1 MKTKL
6 QSIITY
12 LEQNLIER
20 SVSVRLALL
29 AAVSGEHLLLLGP
42 PGTAKSELA
51 RKLHRVFSNVN
62 YFERLLTRFSVPEE
76 LFGPLSIKA
85 LEEDRYQRLTENYL
99 PQASIAFIDE
109 VFKANS
115 AILNALLTLLN
126 EREFDNGAERIKTPL
141 ISVIAASNE
150 LPEDESLEALYDR
163 FLLRYQLSPVSDQGF
178 NKLLQLQESIHSEL
192 AESLSIAELD
202 DIQQQA
208 AKIELS
214 DKARDIIIAL
224 RQFLQQ
230 QDIYISDRRWR
241 KIIKLLKVAA
251 LTNHQSHISEWDCA
265 LALHCCWQ
273 SPEQLKLLRQW
284 FIDAMALDNNE
295 DVQRFEKL
303 LQTWQQ
309 KLSADQEN
317 KIHRKNEHGQKLY
330 RDKDNNITTRKEQVQ
345 LAERDNEVLYLAPSN
360 QQDRSNDGKGYTL
373 KELEQQFFDD
383 AMQQTHI
390 DGRWMDLQNYVNN
403 TQNRLVNKIQHE
415 AITDSVDYS
424 PEYIDNAVRQLEQL
438 IEDVSQLY
446 DVCEEKHQGF
456 KKSVEQHLWLDA
468 SLFTEAVNQLQAN
481 MQSTR
486 NIKQQLAE
494 CIQGFRELPL
504 SST

>member
-178 NKLLQLQESIHSEL
+178 NELLQLQENIHSEL
-192 AESLSIAELD
+192 TESLSIAELD

-214 DKARDIIIAL
+214 DRARDIIVAL

-251 LTNHQSHISEWDCA
+251 LTNQQDIISEWDCA

-273 SPEQLKLLRQW
+273 SPEQLELLQQW

-309 KLSADQEN
+309 KLRADQEN
-317 KIHRKNEHGQKLY
+317 KTHRKNEHGQKLY
-330 RDKDNNITTRKEQVQ
+330 RDENNQITTRKEQVQ

-360 QQDRSNDGKGYTL
+360 QKDRSNDGKGYTL

-424 PEYIDNAVRQLEQL
+424 PEYIENTVRQLEQL

-494 CIQGFRELPL
+494 SIQGFRELPL